1 MDFTDLI
8 VMLPMLLFSVVV
20 HEVAHAWM
28 ALKCGDPTA
37 RDAGRLTLN
46 PIPHIDP
53 FMTVIL
59 PIFLLISRSPILFG
73 GAKAVPV
80 NLYNLRGG
88 EKDHVK
94 VTVAGAVSNILLAL
108 GAAFLTLVL
117 AVLFRYS
124 ASGLIAS
131 LICLLD
137 LFIILNLILAN
148 FNLIPVPPLDGSHL
162 LAYFLKGEAK
172 EFYRRIQASGFMA
185 FIIFLLLARMV
196 PVGPGG
202 NLFSLLLSPAFKLFD
217 GIRALQLSLMF

>member
-1 MDFTDLI
+1 
-8 VMLPMLLFSVVV
+8 MLPMLLFSVVI
-20 HEVAHAWM
+20 HEIAHGWV

-53 FMTVIL
+53 FMTIIL
-59 PIFLLISRSPILFG
+59 PIFLLLSHSPILFG
-73 GAKAVPV
+73 GAKPVPV
-80 NLYNLRGG
+80 NPYNFRGG
-88 EKDHVK
+88 EKDNVK
-94 VTVAGAVSNILLAL
+94 VSIAGAAANILLAL
-108 GAAFLTLVL
+108 GAAFLSFGLALLVKHS
-117 AVLFRYS
+117 YS
-124 ASGLIAS
+124 QFFASTIN
-131 LICLLD
+131 LLH

-172 EFYRRIQASGFMA
+172 QFYRRIQARGFMA
-185 FIIFLLLARMV
+185 FIVFLLLAQMI

-217 GIRALQLSLMF
+217 GIRAVQLSLML